1 MIDRINKRWILIT
14 VAFVMA
20 FAGCAGMTVS
30 ASNSEYMKKEN
41 VYVISDAN
49 GKINKTIVG
58 VNIKNYGGLKKIKDV
73 SDLSDIESIKE
84 GVKIKSKKGEHI
96 NWSTGGEDVSYRG
109 KSTKRSPV
117 SVKVKYYI
125 NDKERSSQEMKN
137 AKGKFKIKIWH
148 INSTKSPLAMLT
160 AIAFENDQFR
170 DVQINQGKVIA
181 SGRKFITAGVTVQG
195 AAKNKGSQDLLAGPL
210 EISGETTGFKM
221 GGSITIADN
230 ELFSKIGNG
239 KKIPLDELNGKM
251 GELNAG
257 LDKLKS
263 GGGSLNDGLSKFAK
277 AYFKIKDAGERINGG
292 YFLIRLGMQGL
303 TLGGQGLNKA
313 SGSLDENFDKIGK
326 GLAKLEKG
334 FADVKDN
341 KSAAEVMKAIIE
353 GEGKLVAALTQLE
366 QVTQKAKQLDQQ
378 LHATIENTR
387 IGLKAGL
394 EAGGNAVYQNEKI
407 SGKYKVDELM
417 DKLKQK
423 ADKLSANIDAA
434 EKSRKKL
441 LESLVKKT
449 NFTKDGAKAGAKAIA
464 GVGTMRAKHG
474 AIEGKFK
481 GLVDETDVLAALSGE
496 LGKINSG
503 TQIGGYTDLSA
514 NIRAAIDVNK
524 NLQNI
529 LEKLRG
535 KSENPLAKVIE
546 GALSNA
552 KNRLFNKLSLKNN
565 YDNFSGKEKNV
576 ESSVRFYIRT
586 EDIGA

>member
-14 VAFVMA
+14 AAFVMA
-20 FAGCAGMTVS
+20 FVSSVGMT
-30 ASNSEYMKKEN
+30 ALAKDSNYTKQEN
-41 VYVISDAN
+41 VYVISDAS
-49 GKINKTIVG
+49 GQISKTIVG
-58 VNIKNYGGLKKIKDV
+58 VNIKNYDKLKEIKDI
-73 SDLSDIESIKE
+73 SDLSDIENIKE
-84 GVKIKSKKGEHI
+84 GVEIKSKKGDKI
-96 NWSTGGEDVSYRG
+96 DWSAGGKDISYRG
-109 KSTKRSPV
+109 KSAKKSPV
-117 SVKVKYYI
+117 SVKIKYYL
-125 NDKERSSQEMKN
+125 NDKERSPQEMKN

-148 INSTKSPLAMLT
+148 MNSTKAPLAMLT

-181 SGRKFITAGVTVQG
+181 SGRKFITAGITVQG
-195 AAKNKGSQDLLAGPL
+195 AAKNKGGQDLLAGPL

-263 GGGSLNDGLSKFAK
+263 GGGSLNDGLSKFAQ

-292 YFLIRLGMQGL
+292 YFLIRLGMRGL
-303 TLGGQGLNKA
+303 TLGGQGLHKA

-387 IGLKAGL
+387 AGLKAAL
-394 EAGGNAVYQNEKI
+394 EAGGNTVYQNEKI

-417 DKLKQK
+417 DKLKKK

-449 NFTKDGAKAGAKAIA
+449 NFTKEGAKDGAKAIA
-464 GVGTMRAKHG
+464 GIGTMRAKHG
-474 AIEGKFK
+474 GSKGKFK
-481 GLVDETDVLAALSGE
+481 GLADETDVLAALSGE
-496 LGKINSG
+496 LDKINSG

-514 NIRAAIDVNK
+514 NIRAAIGENK

-535 KSENPLAKVIE
+535 KSENPLAKAIE

-552 KNRLFNKLSLKNN
+552 KSRLFNKLSLKNN

-576 ESSVRFYIRT
+576 ESNVRFYIRT

>member
-1 MIDRINKRWILIT
+1 MINKINRRWILIT
-14 VAFVMA
+14 AAFVMA
-20 FAGCAGMTVS
+20 FISSVGMT
-30 ASNSEYMKKEN
+30 ALAKDSNYTKQEN
-41 VYVISDAN
+41 VYVISDAS
-49 GKINKTIVG
+49 GQISKTIVG
-58 VNIKNYGGLKKIKDV
+58 VSIKNHDKLKEIKDI
-73 SDLSDIESIKE
+73 SDLSDIENIKE
-84 GVKIKSKKGEHI
+84 GVEIKSKKGDKI
-96 NWSTGGEDVSYRG
+96 DWSAGGKDISYRG
-109 KSTKRSPV
+109 KSAKKSPV
-117 SVKVKYYI
+117 SVKIKYYL
-125 NDKERSSQEMKN
+125 NDKERSPQEMKN

-148 INSTKSPLAMLT
+148 MNSTKAPLAMLT

-181 SGRKFITAGVTVQG
+181 SGRKFITAGITVQG
-195 AAKNKGSQDLLAGPL
+195 AAKNKGGQDLLAGPL

-263 GGGSLNDGLSKFAK
+263 GGGSLNDGLSKFAQ
-277 AYFKIKDAGERINGG
+277 AYCKIKDAGERINGG
-292 YFLIRLGMQGL
+292 YFLIRLGMRGL
-303 TLGGQGLNKA
+303 TLGGQGLHKA
-313 SGSLDENFDKIGK
+313 SELLYDNFDRIGR

-341 KSAAEVMKAIIE
+341 KSAAEVMKTIIE

-387 IGLKAGL
+387 AGLKAAL
-394 EAGGNAVYQNEKI
+394 EAGGNTVYQNEKI

-417 DKLKQK
+417 DKLKKK

-514 NIRAAIDVNK
+514 NIRAAMDGNK

-535 KSENPLAKVIE
+535 KSENPLAKAIE

-576 ESSVRFYIRT
+576 ESNVRFYIRT

>member
-20 FAGCAGMTVS
+20 FTGCAGMTVS

-148 INSTKSPLAMLT
+148 INNTKFPLAMLT
-160 AIAFENDQFR
+160 ATAFDNDRFR
-170 DVQINQGKVIA
+170 DVQINQGKVIT

-195 AAKNKGSQDLLAGPL
+195 AANSKGSQDLLAGPL
-210 EISGETTGFKM
+210 EISGETTGFQM
-221 GGSITIADN
+221 GGSITVADN
-230 ELFSKIGNG
+230 ELFSKISNG

-277 AYFKIKDAGERINGG
+277 AYFKLKDAGAKINGG
-292 YFLIRLGMQGL
+292 YALIQTGMKGL
-303 TLGGQGLNKA
+303 TIGGQGLNRA
-313 SGSLDENFDKIGK
+313 SNLLYENFDKIGK
-326 GLAKLEKG
+326 GLEELEKG
-334 FADVKDN
+334 FANVKDN
-341 KSAAEVMKAIIE
+341 KSAAEVMNAIIE
-353 GEGKLVAALTQLE
+353 GEGKLVVALTQLE

-387 IGLKAGL
+387 TGLKAGL
-394 EAGGNAVYQNEKI
+394 EISGNAVYKNEKI
-407 SGKYKVDELM
+407 SGKHKVDELM

-423 ADKLSANIDAA
+423 ADKLSENIDAA

-441 LESLVKKT
+441 LASLVKKT
-449 NFTKDGAKAGAKAIA
+449 DFTKEGAKAGAKAVA
-464 GVGTMRAKHG
+464 GISTMRTKHG
-474 AIEGKFK
+474 GLEGKFK
-481 GLVDETDVLAALSGE
+481 GLVDETAVLAALSGE

-514 NIRAAIDVNK
+514 NIQAAIGSNK

-535 KSENPLAKVIE
+535 KSENPLAKAIE

>member
-1 MIDRINKRWILIT
+1 MINKINRRWILIT
-14 VAFVMA
+14 AAFVMA
-20 FAGCAGMTVS
+20 FVSSVGMT
-30 ASNSEYMKKEN
+30 ALAKDSNYTKQEN
-41 VYVISDAN
+41 VYVISDAS
-49 GKINKTIVG
+49 GQISKTIVG
-58 VNIKNYGGLKKIKDV
+58 VNIKNHDKLKEIKDI
-73 SDLSDIESIKE
+73 SDLSDIENIKE
-84 GVKIKSKKGEHI
+84 GVEIKSKKGDKI
-96 NWSTGGEDVSYRG
+96 DWSAGGKDISYRG
-109 KSTKRSPV
+109 KSAKKSPV
-117 SVKVKYYI
+117 SVKIKYYL
-125 NDKERSSQEMKN
+125 NDKERSPQEMKN

-148 INSTKSPLAMLT
+148 KNGIKSPLVMLT
-160 AIAFENDQFR
+160 ALAFDTDRFR

-181 SGRKFITAGVTVQG
+181 SGRKFITAGITVQG
-195 AAKNKGSQDLLAGPL
+195 AAKNKGGQDLLAGSL

-263 GGGSLNDGLSKFAK
+263 GGGSLNDGLSKFAQ
-277 AYFKIKDAGERINGG
+277 AYFKIKDAGERVNGG
-292 YFLIRLGMQGL
+292 YFLIRLGMRGL
-303 TLGGQGLNKA
+303 TLGGQGLHKA

-387 IGLKAGL
+387 AGLKAAL
-394 EAGGNAVYQNEKI
+394 EAGGNTVYQNEKI

-417 DKLKQK
+417 DKLKKK

-481 GLVDETDVLAALSGE
+481 GLVDETDVLAAFSGE
-496 LGKINSG
+496 LDKINSG

-514 NIRAAIDVNK
+514 NIRAAIGENK

-529 LEKLRG
+529 LKKLRG
-535 KSENPLAKVIE
+535 KSENPLAKAIE

-552 KNRLFNKLSLKNN
+552 KSRLFNKLSLKNN

-576 ESSVRFYIRT
+576 ESNVRFYIRT

>member
-1 MIDRINKRWILIT
+1 MLFRSNGRAECRIGQ
-14 VAFVMA
+14 A
-20 FAGCAGMTVS
+20 
-30 ASNSEYMKKEN
+30 
-41 VYVISDAN
+41 
-49 GKINKTIVG
+49 
-58 VNIKNYGGLKKIKDV
+58 
-73 SDLSDIESIKE
+73 
-84 GVKIKSKKGEHI
+84 
-96 NWSTGGEDVSYRG
+96 
-109 KSTKRSPV
+109 
-117 SVKVKYYI
+117 
-125 NDKERSSQEMKN
+125 
-137 AKGKFKIKIWH
+137 
-148 INSTKSPLAMLT
+148 
-160 AIAFENDQFR
+160 
-170 DVQINQGKVIA
+170 
-181 SGRKFITAGVTVQG
+181 
-195 AAKNKGSQDLLAGPL
+195 
-210 EISGETTGFKM
+210 
-221 GGSITIADN
+221 
-230 ELFSKIGNG
+230 
-239 KKIPLDELNGKM
+239 
-251 GELNAG
+251 
-257 LDKLKS
+257 KS

-423 ADKLSANIDAA
+423 ADKLSANIDVA

-464 GVGTMRAKHG
+464 GSSYLLKKLQVFGG
-474 AIEGKFK
+474 
-481 GLVDETDVLAALSGE
+481 V
-496 LGKINSG
+496 INS
-503 TQIGGYTDLSA
+503 
-514 NIRAAIDVNK
+514 
-524 NLQNI
+524 
-529 LEKLRG
+529 
-535 KSENPLAKVIE
+535 
-546 GALSNA
+546 ALSNKQIAHRLGLSEATVKTHVSTLIA
-552 KNRLFNKLSLKNN
+552 KLGVHDRVGAVVHALRNRL
-565 YDNFSGKEKNV
+565 V
-576 ESSVRFYIRT
+576 
-586 EDIGA
+586 

>member
-20 FAGCAGMTVS
+20 FAGYAGMTVS

-125 NDKERSSQEMKN
+125 NDKERSSQKMKN

-148 INSTKSPLAMLT
+148 INNTKFPLAMLT
-160 AIAFENDQFR
+160 ATAFDNDRFR
-170 DVQINQGKVIA
+170 DVQINQGKVIT

-195 AAKNKGSQDLLAGPL
+195 AANSKGSQDLLAGPL
-210 EISGETTGFKM
+210 EISGETTGFQM
-221 GGSITIADN
+221 GGSITVADN
-230 ELFSKIGNG
+230 ELFSKISNG

-277 AYFKIKDAGERINGG
+277 AYFKLKDAGAKINGG
-292 YFLIRLGMQGL
+292 YALIQTGMKGL
-303 TLGGQGLNKA
+303 TIGGQGLNRA
-313 SGSLDENFDKIGK
+313 SNLLYENFDKIGK
-326 GLAKLEKG
+326 GLEELEKG
-334 FADVKDN
+334 FANVKDN
-341 KSAAEVMKAIIE
+341 KSAAEVMNAIIE

-387 IGLKAGL
+387 TGLKAGL
-394 EAGGNAVYQNEKI
+394 EVSGNAVYQNEKI
-407 SGKYKVDELM
+407 SGKHKVDELM

-423 ADKLSANIDAA
+423 ADKLSENIDAA

-441 LESLVKKT
+441 LASLVKKT
-449 NFTKDGAKAGAKAIA
+449 DFTKEGAKAGAKTIA
-464 GVGTMRAKHG
+464 GISTMRTKHG
-474 AIEGKFK
+474 GLEGKFK
-481 GLVDETDVLAALSGE
+481 GLVDETAVLAALSGE

-514 NIRAAIDVNK
+514 NIQAAIGSNK

-535 KSENPLAKVIE
+535 KSENPLVKAIE

>member
-1 MIDRINKRWILIT
+1 MINKINRRWILIT
-14 VAFVMA
+14 AAFVMA
-20 FAGCAGMTVS
+20 FVSSVGMT
-30 ASNSEYMKKEN
+30 ALAKDSNYTKQEN
-41 VYVISDAN
+41 VYVISDAS
-49 GKINKTIVG
+49 GQISKTIVG
-58 VNIKNYGGLKKIKDV
+58 VNIKNHDKLKEIKDI
-73 SDLSDIESIKE
+73 SDLSDIENIKE
-84 GVKIKSKKGEHI
+84 GVEIKSKKGDKI
-96 NWSTGGEDVSYRG
+96 DWSAGGKDISYRG
-109 KSTKRSPV
+109 KSAKKSPV
-117 SVKVKYYI
+117 SVKIKYYL
-125 NDKERSSQEMKN
+125 NDKERSPQEMKN

-387 IGLKAGL
+387 AGLKAAL
-394 EAGGNAVYQNEKI
+394 EAGGNTVYQNEKI
-407 SGKYKVDELM
+407 SGKYKVDEFM
-417 DKLKQK
+417 DKLKKK

-434 EKSRKKL
+434 EKSRKKSL
-441 LESLVKKT
+441 ASLVKKT
-449 NFTKDGAKAGAKAIA
+449 NFTKEGAKDGAKAIA
-464 GVGTMRAKHG
+464 GIGTMRAKHG
-474 AIEGKFK
+474 GIKGKFK
-481 GLVDETDVLAALSGE
+481 GLADETDVLAALSGE
-496 LGKINSG
+496 LDKINSG

-514 NIRAAIDVNK
+514 NIRAAIGENK

-535 KSENPLAKVIE
+535 KSENPLAKAIE

-552 KNRLFNKLSLKNN
+552 KSRLFNKLSLKNN

-576 ESSVRFYIRT
+576 ESNVRFYIRT

>member
-20 FAGCAGMTVS
+20 FTGCAGMTVS

-58 VNIKNYGGLKKIKDV
+58 VNIKNYGGLKNIKDV
-73 SDLSDIESIKE
+73 SDLLDIESIKE

-148 INSTKSPLAMLT
+148 INNTKFPLAMLT
-160 AIAFENDQFR
+160 AIAFDNDRFR
-170 DVQINQGKVIA
+170 DVQINQGKVIT

-195 AAKNKGSQDLLAGPL
+195 AANSKGSQDLLAGPL

-221 GGSITIADN
+221 SGSITVADN
-230 ELFSKIGNG
+230 ELFSKISNG
-239 KKIPLDELNGKM
+239 KKIPLDELNGKI

-277 AYFKIKDAGERINGG
+277 AYFKLKDAGAKINGG
-292 YFLIRLGMQGL
+292 YALIQTGMKGL
-303 TLGGQGLNKA
+303 TIGGQGLNRA
-313 SGSLDENFDKIGK
+313 SNLLYENFDKIGK
-326 GLAKLEKG
+326 GLEELEKG
-334 FADVKDN
+334 FANVKDN
-341 KSAAEVMKAIIE
+341 KSAAEVMSAIIE

-387 IGLKAGL
+387 TGLKAGL
-394 EAGGNAVYQNEKI
+394 EVSGNAVYQNEKI

-423 ADKLSANIDAA
+423 ADKLSDNIDAA

-441 LESLVKKT
+441 LASLVKKT
-449 NFTKDGAKAGAKAIA
+449 DFTKEGAKAGAKAIA
-464 GVGTMRAKHG
+464 GISTMRTKHG
-474 AIEGKFK
+474 SLEGKFK
-481 GLVDETDVLAALSGE
+481 GLVDETVVLAALSGE
-496 LGKINSG
+496 LGKINSE

-514 NIRAAIDVNK
+514 NIQAAIGSNK

-535 KSENPLAKVIE
+535 KSENPLVKAIE